1 MGTNYY
7 LRRVKPREVYDE
19 YHICKCSAGWKVH
32 FQDSSEYK
40 WKENAPSYH
49 STEDIKYL
57 LSTGEYQLVNK
68 YGDLTE
74 PGAES
79 LAAFHKLLKHEPD
92 SDESRVTSDDYK
104 DVNGYLFTPAEF
116 C

>member
-32 FQDSSEYK
+32 FQDSTEYR
-40 WKENAPSYH
+40 WEEDAPSYH

-57 LSTGEYQLVNK
+57 LSTGEYQLMNEYDDIFDPGEASLEKFNK
-68 YGDLTE
+68 VLN
-74 PGAES
+74 
-79 LAAFHKLLKHEPD
+79 HEPD
-92 SDESRVTSDDYK
+92 GDESYVTGSDYRDAR
-104 DVNGYLFTPAEF
+104 GYLFTAAEF